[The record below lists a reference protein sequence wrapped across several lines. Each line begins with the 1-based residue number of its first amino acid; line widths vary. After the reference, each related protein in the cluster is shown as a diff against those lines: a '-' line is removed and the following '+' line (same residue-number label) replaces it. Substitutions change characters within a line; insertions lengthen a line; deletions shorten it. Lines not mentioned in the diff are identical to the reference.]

1 MQAFVSDSHPLPN
14 EPARYVDARLL
25 ALAVVMSTR
34 GFGPTDQLPRGL
46 RRFCIDL
53 LQQHMRATTGRQPE
67 VIAAA
72 EQCLLD
78 LGEYLVVLVGVEGY
92 HALLERALRLG
103 VGEFPALASVQAR
116 YRPPGRVVGLQRS
129 ARRLPPDDVQDAL
142 ALTLA
147 NLIWL
152 LSKLIGK
159 DLSLHLLRDVWPRM
173 SRADL
178 DLET

>member
-1 MQAFVSDSHPLPN
+1 MQAFVSDAYEAPN
-14 EPARYVDARLL
+14 EPVRHVDARLL
-25 ALAVVMSTR
+25 ALAVVMSAR

-46 RRFCIDL
+46 RRFCVDL
-53 LQQHMRATTGRQPE
+53 LQQHMRATTGRQSD

-78 LGEYLVVLVGVEGY
+78 LGEYLVVLVGIEGY
-92 HALLERALRLG
+92 HALLERALQLG
-103 VGEFPALASVQAR
+103 IGEFPALASVQAR
-116 YRPPGRVVGLQRS
+116 FHPPGRVVGLHRT
-129 ARRLPPDDVQDAL
+129 ARRIPPDDVQDAL

-152 LSKLIGK
+152 LTKLIGK

-173 SRADL
+173 SGA